1 MCDSAPTTS
10 YGYEL
15 SIGAETDL
23 EDVPRCC
30 GSSMGGKETGRGGR
44 EYTCGSC
51 GTAVLVAASGLVDD
65 IYEGA
70 AA

>member
-1 MCDSAPTTS
+1 MCHSEPTTS

-15 SIGAETDL
+15 SIGAETDVD
-23 EDVPRCC
+23 DVPNCC
-30 GSSMGGKETGRGGR
+30 GNSMDSKETRNGGR
-44 EYTCGSC
+44 EYTCSAC
-51 GTAVLVAASGLVDD
+51 STVVLIAASGLVDD